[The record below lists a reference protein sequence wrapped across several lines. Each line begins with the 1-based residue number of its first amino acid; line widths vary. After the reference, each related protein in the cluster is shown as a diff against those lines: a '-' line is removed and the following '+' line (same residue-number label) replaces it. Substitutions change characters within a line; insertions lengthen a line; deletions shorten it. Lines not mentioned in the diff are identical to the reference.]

1 VEYFK
6 CLGSKI
12 TDDARCKR
20 GIKSRIAM
28 AKAAFNKTKAF
39 FISKLD
45 LSLRNELF
53 KCYVWSI
60 AVCGAENRTLRKVD
74 QKCLKNFEM

>member
-1 VEYFK
+1 
-6 CLGSKI
+6 
-12 TDDARCKR
+12 
-20 GIKSRIAM
+20 M